1 MIAAAITRVSTIGED
16 CSVIVRP
23 RDAQRSSLKRELRAA
38 PRISAKASVAA
49 SAPMTSTKEFTTPF
63 QNNDQAGA
71 VLSIGSNSSMP
82 VDDANQFSK
91 SVTLSAKPVGCS
103 AALSAGRTQ
112 AGLVLPVPVLHSGCR
127 QTARC

>member
-1 MIAAAITRVSTIGED
+1 MKLAIGVPLAALIRNATICVAD
-16 CSVIVRP
+16 RP
-23 RDAQRSSLKRELRAA
+23 
-38 PRISAKASVAA
+38 KASVAA

-112 AGLVLPVPVLHSGCR
+112 AGLVLPVPVLHSGC
-127 QTARC
+127 